1 MPFGMNFAFVIL
13 EFIEKYYLTKRMCY
27 NKNYMGRKEGRRM
40 EGKIKEAIEKYV
52 ESHPEVKEILKQFH
66 ISQEVYEK
74 ALNSITVKVHG
85 VKPICTLTGKGS
97 YNVNVSGTT

>member
-1 MPFGMNFAFVIL
+1 
-13 EFIEKYYLTKRMCY
+13 
-27 NKNYMGRKEGRRM
+27 M
-40 EGKIKEAIEKYV
+40 ESNIKEAIEKYV
-52 ESHPEVKEILKQFH
+52 ENHPEVREILKQFH

-85 VKPICTLTGKGS
+85 IRPTYTLTGKGN

>member
-1 MPFGMNFAFVIL
+1 MESNIKEV
-13 EFIEKYYLTKRMCY
+13 IEKY
-27 NKNYMGRKEGRRM
+27 
-40 EGKIKEAIEKYV
+40 IK
-52 ESHPEVKEILKQFH
+52 SHPEVKEVLEQFH

-85 VKPICTLTGKGS
+85 IKPTYTLTGKGS